1 MLYARVDWLV
11 RKWLASTI
19 HLRAAEE
26 TKLFVNSF
34 ISDHL
39 SVYWQKWTT
48 ISWFLYSITKT
59 NIHLKAIES
68 GKYPSLFTP
77 TSVNNFDYLPLN
89 DKLWVSSPKEVHWLK
104 FLYKFRSKLSNWNQ
118 KYVVILILNDYS
130 RFIKM
135 LSKGKAKQKSKKI
148 ICYPSGG
155 GL

>member
-1 MLYARVDWLV
+1 M
-11 RKWLASTI
+11 
-19 HLRAAEE
+19 
-26 TKLFVNSF
+26 
-34 ISDHL
+34 
-39 SVYWQKWTT
+39 
-48 ISWFLYSITKT
+48 TKT

-68 GKYPSLFTP
+68 GKYPSLSITFHLH
-77 TSVNNFDYLPLN
+77 VGDWWLN

-135 LSKGKAKQKSKKI
+135 LSKGKAKQKSKEI